1 MVYGAEHAQ
10 LSHASGRIRTGM
22 QALIILYIV
31 AADSEVTDSGI
42 SRQWDHIFR
51 HGLSA
56 GPGPGPP
63 QLPTGSH
70 IDALVPFAA

>member
-1 MVYGAEHAQ
+1 M
-10 LSHASGRIRTGM
+10 LT
-22 QALIILYIV
+22 LIILTFV
-31 AADSEVTDSGI
+31 AADSDVTDSGI

-63 QLPTGSH
+63 QLPAGSH